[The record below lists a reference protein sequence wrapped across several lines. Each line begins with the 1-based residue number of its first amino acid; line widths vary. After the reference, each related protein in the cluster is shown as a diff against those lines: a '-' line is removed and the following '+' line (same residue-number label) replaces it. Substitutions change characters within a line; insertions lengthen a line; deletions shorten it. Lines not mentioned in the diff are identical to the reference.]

1 MGENGFE
8 TLLRLYLLIV
18 NVHVWGCKLGCEPC
32 LEEGEGIWGGL
43 DRLWEIALVFGE
55 PVQPQSGTV
64 DLRESLRRHSPSFH
78 GVELEEKISGGH

>member
-32 LEEGEGIWGGL
+32 LEEGEGI
-43 DRLWEIALVFGE
+43 
-55 PVQPQSGTV
+55 
-64 DLRESLRRHSPSFH
+64 
-78 GVELEEKISGGH
+78 